1 MIVKLLTE
9 HYLKFLSLQRGC
21 TGSSESTLVKMSN
34 CWKSH
39 AAAQILLRVNLFIY
53 ANRFRF
59 GTSISYGS
67 IIGNKLRRMAGSE
80 KQFVIVCVDG
90 SENSEFAF
98 ECKSSFSG
106 LFVYFCS
113 EHKGVC

>member
-1 MIVKLLTE
+1 
-9 HYLKFLSLQRGC
+9 
-21 TGSSESTLVKMSN
+21 MSN

-39 AAAQILLRVNLFIY
+39 AAAHLLRVNLFIY

-67 IIGNKLRRMAGSE
+67 IIGNKLRSMAGSE

-106 LFVYFCS
+106 LFLFLFRA
-113 EHKGVC
+113 